1 MEDVVQSELT
11 QIAKETQLDFES
23 FKPKLGAWADKF
35 KPFIESKEM
44 WDIMQRIKADAFEEK
59 IVDGKVVVYRKTE
72 IVPKSSD
79 TFRAFATTRPEDIKV
94 IFILMDPY
102 PRKYK
107 DGSLQATG
115 VAMDCS
121 NSPDG
126 KLQPSLE
133 FFYDAIDNE
142 YGKKVTRSK
151 SLLYLHEQGVMM
163 YNSDLT
169 CKVNKTESHAGYW
182 DKFQKYFL
190 QEVMHGTTGII
201 YVLCG
206 KSSQRLERYINPLG
220 NYIFKLTHPSSAQY
234 GAGVWDS
241 KGIFKTINRILKEN
255 NDFEI
260 LWDKK
265 EWDEY
270 STPPF

>member
-1 MEDVVQSELT
+1 MESM
-11 QIAKETQLDFES
+11 ETRLDFES
-23 FKPKLGAWADKF
+23 FKPKFGLWADKF
-35 KPFIESKEM
+35 KPLIESKEM
-44 WDIMQRIKADAFEEK
+44 WDIMQRIKTDSMKE
-59 IVDGKVVVYRKTE
+59 V

-79 TFRAFATTRPEDIKV
+79 TFRAFATTQPSDLKV
-94 IFILMDPY
+94 VFILMDPY

-107 DGSLQATG
+107 NGEFQATG
-115 VAMDCS
+115 IAMDCS

-133 FFYDAIDNE
+133 FFYDAIQTE
-142 YGKKVTRSK
+142 YGKKIERNK

-169 CKVNKTESHAGYW
+169 CKLNKTESHAGYW

-190 QEVMHGTTGII
+190 EEIMHGTTGII

-206 KSSQRLERYINPLG
+206 KASQKLEKYINPLG
-220 NYIFKLTHPSSAQY
+220 NYIFELAHPSSAQY
-234 GAGVWDS
+234 GAGVWNS
-241 KGIFKTINRILKEN
+241 KGIFKKINTILKEN
-255 NDFEI
+255 TGFEI
-260 LWDKK
+260 LWNKA

-270 STPPF
+270 ITPPF

>member
-1 MEDVVQSELT
+1 MTKTEQVSSDIVS
-11 QIAKETQLDFES
+11 KLDFES

-35 KPFIESKEM
+35 KPFIESKDM
-44 WDIMQRIKADAFEEK
+44 WDIMQNIKTDST
-59 IVDGKVVVYRKTE
+59 KTT

-79 TFRAFATTRPEDIKV
+79 TFRAFATIVPSDLRV

-107 DGSLQATG
+107 DGSMQATG
-115 VAMDCS
+115 IAMDCS

-126 KLQPSLE
+126 RLQPSLDY
-133 FFYDAIDNE
+133 FYDAMETE

-169 CKVNKTESHAGYW
+169 CKINKTESHAGYW

-190 QEVMHGTTGII
+190 QEVMYGTTGII

-206 KSSQRLERYINPLG
+206 KSSQKLEKYINPLG